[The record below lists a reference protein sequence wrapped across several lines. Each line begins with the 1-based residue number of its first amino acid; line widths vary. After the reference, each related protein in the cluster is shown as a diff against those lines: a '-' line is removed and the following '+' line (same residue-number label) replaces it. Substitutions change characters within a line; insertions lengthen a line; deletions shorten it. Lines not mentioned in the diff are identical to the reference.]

1 MIFLECFSFQSSHWL
16 AVQCICFHVSADS
29 SLSTER
35 MWRKKKKKKKK
46 RKEKKRKKR
55 YSRYSVCSVVR
66 SLQDHRSLMCISNS
80 YIYLTRFTASP
91 LCAHLALGMMDFLQ
105 AELFK
110 WRRTKRVVTR
120 RERNR
125 LDEHP
130 YLRVV
135 DDVGENINSLRL
147 LIESQEF
154 YIENLKGGKKTP
166 KCLFKFWWEDEQQNW
181 RFFLYKIS
189 ILDDASFSFKQL

>member
-29 SLSTER
+29 SLSTKR
-35 MWRKKKKKKKK
+35 MWKKKKEKK

-110 WRRTKRVVTR
+110 VAKNETSCDTEGKKQTR
-120 RERNR
+120 WTSVFA
-125 LDEHP
+125 
-130 YLRVV
+130 VV
-135 DDVGENINSLRL
+135 DDVGENINSLKL
-147 LIESQEF
+147 LIKSREF

-189 ILDDASFSFKQL
+189 IFRWC

>member
-1 MIFLECFSFQSSHWL
+1 MSWYFWNVFHFKVLTGLPFNVSVSMYPQIRHFRPSEC
-16 AVQCICFHVSADS
+16 
-29 SLSTER
+29 EG
-35 MWRKKKKKKKK
+35 KKKKKK

-154 YIENLKGGKKTP
+154 YIENLKGGKKIP

-189 ILDDASFSFKQL
+189 IFRWC

>member
-1 MIFLECFSFQSSHWL
+1 MSWYFWNVFHFKVLTGLPFNVSVSMYPQIRHFRPSEC
-16 AVQCICFHVSADS
+16 
-29 SLSTER
+29 EG
-35 MWRKKKKKKKK
+35 KKKKKK

-110 WRRTKRVVTR
+110 VAKNETSCDTEGKKQTR
-120 RERNR
+120 WTSVFA
-125 LDEHP
+125 
-130 YLRVV
+130 VV
-135 DDVGENINSLRL
+135 DDVGENINSLKL
-147 LIESQEF
+147 LIKSREF

>member
-1 MIFLECFSFQSSHWL
+1 
-16 AVQCICFHVSADS
+16 
-29 SLSTER
+29 
-35 MWRKKKKKKKK
+35 
-46 RKEKKRKKR
+46 
-55 YSRYSVCSVVR
+55 
-66 SLQDHRSLMCISNS
+66 MCISNS

-154 YIENLKGGKKTP
+154 YIENLKGGKK
-166 KCLFKFWWEDEQQNW
+166 LQNVYLNFDERTNSKIGDSFYT
-181 RFFLYKIS
+181 RFRF
-189 ILDDASFSFKQL
+189 LDDASFSFKQL